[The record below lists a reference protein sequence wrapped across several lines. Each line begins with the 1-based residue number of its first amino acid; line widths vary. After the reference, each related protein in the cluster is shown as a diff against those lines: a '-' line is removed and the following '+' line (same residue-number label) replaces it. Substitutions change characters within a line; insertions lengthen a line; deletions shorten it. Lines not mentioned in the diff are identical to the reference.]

1 MEMSDFLYQLL
12 ITLGTVGGSFATLY
26 TLWYNF
32 IGKRKEREHK
42 DLLERQEKEH
52 TELQEAINALRAAVE
67 SLNQTMIKTV
77 ADYSHLKDD
86 VVVLQR
92 RVSTHGEE
100 IDKNHDDI
108 VEIKS
113 RIQYC
118 QKA

>member
-1 MEMSDFLYQLL
+1 MEINDFLYQLL
-12 ITLGTVGGSFATLY
+12 LMLGTVGGSVATLY
-26 TLWYNF
+26 GLWYNF
-32 IGKRKEREHK
+32 VGKKKEQEHK
-42 DLLERQEKEH
+42 ELLERQEKEH
-52 TELQEAINALRAAVE
+52 TELQEAINALKSAVE

-118 QKA
+118 QKV